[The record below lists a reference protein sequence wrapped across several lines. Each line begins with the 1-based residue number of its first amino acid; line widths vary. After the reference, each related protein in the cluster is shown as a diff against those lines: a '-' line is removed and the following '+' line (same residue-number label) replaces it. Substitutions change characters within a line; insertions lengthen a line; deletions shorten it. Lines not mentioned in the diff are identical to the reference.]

1 MSVRHIVAVPQ
12 PVGSER
18 QAVAFCGAIAP
29 VSPGCTTKAPIC
41 QLCKAERRAYHQ
53 WLRQVAQGVVC
64 PACGGPVF
72 HQGGCAYCRECGWER
87 C

>member
-12 PVGSER
+12 KPGSAE
-18 QAVAFCGAIAP
+18 APVAFCGAVAP

-41 QLCKAERRAYHQ
+41 QLCKAERRRFHQ
-53 WLRQVAQGVVC
+53 WLAQVARGFRC
-64 PACGGPVF
+64 PECGGPIVRAS
-72 HQGGCAYCRECGWER
+72 GCQFCRECGWER